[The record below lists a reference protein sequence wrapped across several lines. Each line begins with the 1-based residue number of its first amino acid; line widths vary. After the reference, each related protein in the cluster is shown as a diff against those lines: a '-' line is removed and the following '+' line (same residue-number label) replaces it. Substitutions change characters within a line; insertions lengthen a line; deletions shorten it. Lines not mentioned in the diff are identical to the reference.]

1 MSWGGLQNERWEGR
15 LLIKMN
21 KPKRTHPSL
30 IYWIASNFISML
42 LLIGIFLWA
51 YCSCKA
57 PWDAFESLLRS
68 PLITLIPAVPLF
80 KYLPFYFYIY
90 FLTHSLIHVF
100 IPVAPSCSPN
110 VFRTR
115 CFIKVLRQSEN
126 YRASWKMRSV
136 PQFRLFL
143 QHDKP
148 FILLFSLFFTLSPF
162 ILSHC
167 LSLLL
172 RAPRVPLYL
181 SQIQLAPMLGLNLVY
196 TLDSESPVT
205 THWCVSHTGIVQL
218 KLPIMLKA
226 NPKVINTHQCLSGKQ
241 QHNNKQGFS

>member
-148 FILLFSLFFTLSPF
+148 FILLFSLFHTLSF
-162 ILSHC
+162 YS
-167 LSLLL
+167 LSLSLVTFKSSPCSSVSFSNSISSNAWVKSCL
-172 RAPRVPLYL
+172 HFRFRVSSDYSLMCISHRHCPIEASNYAQ
-181 SQIQLAPMLGLNLVY
+181 SQPKGDQYPSMFVR
-196 TLDSESPVT
+196 ET
-205 THWCVSHTGIVQL
+205 TT
-218 KLPIMLKA
+218 
-226 NPKVINTHQCLSGKQ
+226 
-241 QHNNKQGFS
+241 